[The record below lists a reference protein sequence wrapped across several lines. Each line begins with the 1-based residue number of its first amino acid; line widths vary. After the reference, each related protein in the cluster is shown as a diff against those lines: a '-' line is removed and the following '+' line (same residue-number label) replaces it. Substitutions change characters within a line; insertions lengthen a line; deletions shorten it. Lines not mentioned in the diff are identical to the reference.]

1 MEKSMVKELVYGAGW
16 YGEEHDG
23 FQPFRW
29 MAREASLRL
38 SLEPGKGEK
47 FIEIIAGHS
56 FAPEKP
62 KLRVFIDGRE
72 AGEREI
78 HPAFSAYL
86 FPLTGEGEITVTLTL
101 NRTFH
106 AQGDGRE
113 LGIMVRSIRIINLEE
128 LQEPLYGEGW
138 YEWEKGEI
146 FPFRWMQGEARL
158 FLPSSWRKGYL
169 LIPISS
175 EYFNQ
180 KQILSILWKGKEIA
194 RWPLLYQWNAYSLE
208 LPELPPSG
216 SSDLK
221 PAEDPGLMTREKKL
235 DSAAKENLWERN
247 DLNEA
252 EVFSRAGGSEP
263 IELIFKLNRL
273 FPERYHPEDGR
284 ELGIRVGPI
293 SWHQDEGRHRDI
305 LFFHENAVKNY
316 EEMMAGKT
324 VLTSYPTNLG
334 IDLYSRCNLSPPCVY
349 CLYDRMKILEGEDK
363 DIVVDDRT
371 LASYGPFFNAART
384 VVNCSFGEPLLHP
397 RLEEILEFCASRGKI
412 VELSTNGQA
421 FTARTIQ
428 ALLGKPIYL
437 YVSLDA
443 ASAETY
449 AKIRNER
456 FDEIVANLIRLNE
469 ERKKRKGLP
478 KIFMVFM
485 PMRVNLHELEAY
497 FRLCQ
502 RIEADALVLRPL
514 LYLEKPD
521 IREERGGYLFDYEK
535 ELLSPEEIRKVISQ
549 AEEFSRKYKIPVA
562 NQFEFGQ
569 VAEPGRSKL

>member
-1 MEKSMVKELVYGAGW
+1 M
-16 YGEEHDG
+16 
-23 FQPFRW
+23 
-29 MAREASLRL
+29 
-38 SLEPGKGEK
+38 
-47 FIEIIAGHS
+47 
-56 FAPEKP
+56 
-62 KLRVFIDGRE
+62 
-72 AGEREI
+72 
-78 HPAFSAYL
+78 
-86 FPLTGEGEITVTLTL
+86 
-101 NRTFH
+101 
-106 AQGDGRE
+106 
-113 LGIMVRSIRIINLEE
+113 
-128 LQEPLYGEGW
+128 
-138 YEWEKGEI
+138 
-146 FPFRWMQGEARL
+146 
-158 FLPSSWRKGYL
+158 
-169 LIPISS
+169 PISS

-180 KQILSILWKGKEIA
+180 KQILSILWKGKEIG
-194 RWPLLYQWNAYSLE
+194 RWPLLYQWNVYSLD
-208 LPELPPSG
+208 LSELPPSG
-216 SSDLK
+216 FSDLK
-221 PAEDPGLMTREKKL
+221 PEEDKGLITGNQKLVPAE
-235 DSAAKENLWERN
+235 KENLFNRN
-247 DLNEA
+247 DLKEA
-252 EVFSRAGGSEP
+252 EVFSRAGSSEP

-273 FPERYHPEDGR
+273 FPERYHPEDRR

-293 SWHQDEGRHRDI
+293 SWHQDEERHRDI

-334 IDLYSRCNLSPPCVY
+334 IDLYSRCNVSPPCVY
-349 CLYDRMKILEGEDK
+349 CLYDRMKILEGKDK
-363 DIVVDDRT
+363 DVVVDDQT

-397 RLEEILEFCASRGKI
+397 RFEEILEFCASRGKI

-421 FTARTIQ
+421 FTARTIR

-456 FDEIVANLIRLNE
+456 FNEIVSNLIKLNE
-469 ERKKRKGLP
+469 ERKKMKGLP

-485 PMRVNLHELEAY
+485 PMRVNLHELEEY

-549 AEEFSRKYKIPVA
+549 AEELSRKYKIPVA

>member
-1 MEKSMVKELVYGAGW
+1 MEKAMVKELVYDAGW

-23 FQPFRW
+23 FRPFRW
-29 MAREASLRL
+29 MGRKATLRL
-38 SLEPGKGEK
+38 SLDPGKGERL
-47 FIEIIAGHS
+47 IEIIAGHS

-62 KLRVFIDGRE
+62 KLKVFIDGHE

-86 FPLTGEGEITVTLTL
+86 FPLTGEGEVTVTLTL
-101 NRTFH
+101 NRVFH
-106 AQGDGRE
+106 VQGDSRD

-128 LQEPLYGEGW
+128 LREPLYGEGW

-169 LIPISS
+169 LMPISS

-180 KQILSILWKGKEIA
+180 KQILSIRWKGKEIA

-208 LPELPPSG
+208 LPEMPH
-216 SSDLK
+216 SSLADFNPRKDTGLVTEDQK
-221 PAEDPGLMTREKKL
+221 MALAE
-235 DSAAKENLWERN
+235 KENLLNRN
-247 DLNEA
+247 DFKGA
-252 EVFSRAGGSEP
+252 KDFSGMENSEP

-273 FPERYHPEDGR
+273 FPERYHPEDRR
-284 ELGIRVGPI
+284 ELGIRVGPV
-293 SWHQDEGRHRDI
+293 SWHQDGERHRDI

-334 IDLYSRCNLSPPCVY
+334 IDLYARCNVSPPCVY

-363 DIVVDDRT
+363 EVVVDDRT
-371 LASYGPFFNAART
+371 LASYGPFFKAART

-412 VELSTNGQA
+412 VELSTNGQS
-421 FTARTIQ
+421 FTARTIR

-456 FDEIVANLIRLNE
+456 FNEIITNLIKLNE
-469 ERKKRKGLP
+469 ERKKMKGLP

-485 PMRVNLHELEAY
+485 PMRVNLHELEDY

-502 RIEADALVLRPL
+502 RVEADALVLRPL
-514 LYLEKPD
+514 LYLENPG

-535 ELLSPEEIRKVISQ
+535 ELLSPEEIKRVISQ
-549 AEEFSRKYKIPVA
+549 AEELSKKYKIPLA